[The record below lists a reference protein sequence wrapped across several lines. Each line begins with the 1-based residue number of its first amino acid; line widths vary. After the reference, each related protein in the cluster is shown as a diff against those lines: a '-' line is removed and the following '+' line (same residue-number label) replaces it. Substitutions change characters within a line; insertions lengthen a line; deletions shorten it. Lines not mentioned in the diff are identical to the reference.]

1 MARSCS
7 CCWSCSCSFSWSV
20 EPCNG
25 VIVAVIAAVAVPTV
39 VAVVALVGSS
49 KWDWVVFGSIR

>member
-7 CCWSCSCSFSWSV
+7 CSCSCSV
-20 EPCNG
+20 VPCNG
-25 VIVAVIAAVAVPTV
+25 VILAVIAAVAVPTV

-49 KWDWVVFGSIR
+49 KWYWVVLGSIR